1 MSRNGA
7 GVYSLPAGSTV
18 TNGDVSDATDINTP
32 LADIAADL
40 NVARPIVAGGTG
52 AVTAAA
58 ALVNLG
64 LTATAAEINIMDGVT
79 ATAAE
84 LNILDGATLT
94 ATELNY
100 VDGVTSS
107 IQTQLDAKQPLDAD
121 LTALAGLASAGMI
134 ARTGAGTVAARTLTA
149 GTGISI
155 INGDGVAGNP
165 TITAGAA
172 GWEAYNTTGD
182 GKFYDFAVHG
192 AVASV
197 ETPTFADGYE
207 YMIIAE
213 SFGKGVSGAAL
224 TFQIELYR
232 NQAAAYAGAAAF
244 FLTTG
249 TAALSVTGFVALYL
263 PRRTVRSHYIIGHMS
278 TDTTDTTTSGGLNY
292 DRVHHTTATKIDKAR
307 VSWSTAALSTSGK
320 LYLYRRILA

>member
-58 ALVNLG
+58 ALANLG

-79 ATAAE
+79 ATTAELNILDGVTSTAAE

-94 ATELNY
+94 VTELNY
-100 VDGVTSS
+100 VDGVTSA

-155 INGDGVAGNP
+155 TDGDGVAGNP
-165 TITAGAA
+165 TITNTIAA
-172 GWEAYNTTGD
+172 GGMT
-182 GKFYDFAVHG
+182 
-192 AVASV
+192 
-197 ETPTFADGYE
+197 
-207 YMIIAE
+207 
-213 SFGKGVSGAAL
+213 L
-224 TFQIELYR
+224 L
-232 NQAAAYAGAAAF
+232 
-244 FLTTG
+244 G
-249 TAALSVTGFVALYL
+249 T
-263 PRRTVRSHYIIGHMS
+263 I
-278 TDTTDTTTSGGLNY
+278 TTTSGTSQSLTGLTLTSYKSLRLVMDGVSPGGSCNMMFEGLTY
-292 DRVHHTTATKIDKAR
+292 LAAGSGTATVYGIIDVDLTTSVGTMIFSDTIALPAIEAATTLMMRSGLTTADTSVTFS
-307 VSWSTAALSTSGK
+307 VSASVFDAGS
-320 LYLYRRILA
+320 ILVYGVK

>member
-58 ALVNLG
+58 ALANLG

-79 ATAAE
+79 ASTAELNILDGVTSTAAE

-94 ATELNY
+94 VTELNY
-100 VDGVTSS
+100 VDGVTSA
-107 IQTQLDAKQPLDAD
+107 IQTQLDAKQPLDTD

-155 INGDGVAGNP
+155 SNGDGVAGNP
-165 TITAGAA
+165 TITNTIAA
-172 GWEAYNTTGD
+172 GGMT
-182 GKFYDFAVHG
+182 
-192 AVASV
+192 
-197 ETPTFADGYE
+197 
-207 YMIIAE
+207 
-213 SFGKGVSGAAL
+213 L
-224 TFQIELYR
+224 L
-232 NQAAAYAGAAAF
+232 
-244 FLTTG
+244 G
-249 TAALSVTGFVALYL
+249 TL
-263 PRRTVRSHYIIGHMS
+263 
-278 TDTTDTTTSGGLNY
+278 TTTSGASQSLTGLTLTDYKSLRCVLDGVSPGGGSPNMMFEGLVFLAAAASGAAIY
-292 DRVHHTTATKIDKAR
+292 GIIDVDLTSSVGTMIFSDTIALPAIEAATTLMMRSGLTTADTS
-307 VSWSTAALSTSGK
+307 VTFSLSGGAFDAGS
-320 LYLYRRILA
+320 ILVYGVK

>member
-79 ATAAE
+79 ASTAELNILDGVTSTAAE

-94 ATELNY
+94 VAELNY
-100 VDGVTSS
+100 VDGVTSA

-121 LTALAGLASAGMI
+121 LTALAGLATDGMI

-155 INGDGVAGNP
+155 SNGDGVAGNP
-165 TITAGAA
+165 TITNTLTV
-172 GWEAYNTTGD
+172 EAT
-182 GKFYDFAVHG
+182 V
-192 AVASV
+192 
-197 ETPTFADGYE
+197 
-207 YMIIAE
+207 
-213 SFGKGVSGAAL
+213 L
-224 TFQIELYR
+224 L
-232 NQAAAYAGAAAF
+232 
-244 FLTTG
+244 G
-249 TAALSVTGFVALYL
+249 TLA
-263 PRRTVRSHYIIGHMS
+263 
-278 TDTTDTTTSGGLNY
+278 TTSGTSVTLSSLVLTPFKFLKVVFRGVGTSDAASNLRIAGDECSAPLGNAGNRFYGIAEIDLSDGTWAAMIGVNISAGGSGLGTMYGGNSGY
-292 DRVHHTTATKIDKAR
+292 TTATTSVAFSID
-307 VSWSTAALSTSGK
+307 VGTFDEGS
-320 LYLYRRILA
+320 ILVYGVK

>member
-79 ATAAE
+79 SSTAELNILDGVTSTAAE

-94 ATELNY
+94 VTELNY
-100 VDGVTSS
+100 VDGVTSA

-134 ARTGAGTVAARTLTA
+134 ARTGAGTVAARMLTA

-155 INGDGVAGNP
+155 SNGDGVAGNP
-165 TITAGAA
+165 TITNTIAA
-172 GWEAYNTTGD
+172 GGMT
-182 GKFYDFAVHG
+182 
-192 AVASV
+192 
-197 ETPTFADGYE
+197 
-207 YMIIAE
+207 
-213 SFGKGVSGAAL
+213 L
-224 TFQIELYR
+224 L
-232 NQAAAYAGAAAF
+232 
-244 FLTTG
+244 G
-249 TAALSVTGFVALYL
+249 TL
-263 PRRTVRSHYIIGHMS
+263 
-278 TDTTDTTTSGGLNY
+278 TTTSGSTQTLSGLTLTDYKSLRIVMDGVSPSGSGDMMFEGLVYLAAASVVNGTFIY
-292 DRVHHTTATKIDKAR
+292 GIIDVDLTTSVGTMFFRDGLSAPSIGASTNLMMRSGLTTADTS
-307 VSWSTAALSTSGK
+307 VSFSLGAGRTFDAGS
-320 LYLYRRILA
+320 ILVYGVK

>member
-79 ATAAE
+79 SSTAELNILDGVTSTAAE

-94 ATELNY
+94 VTELNY
-100 VDGVTSS
+100 VDGVTSA

-155 INGDGVAGNP
+155 SNGDGVSGNP
-165 TITAGAA
+165 TITNTLTV
-172 GWEAYNTTGD
+172 EAT
-182 GKFYDFAVHG
+182 V
-192 AVASV
+192 
-197 ETPTFADGYE
+197 
-207 YMIIAE
+207 
-213 SFGKGVSGAAL
+213 L
-224 TFQIELYR
+224 L
-232 NQAAAYAGAAAF
+232 
-244 FLTTG
+244 G
-249 TAALSVTGFVALYL
+249 TLA
-263 PRRTVRSHYIIGHMS
+263 
-278 TDTTDTTTSGGLNY
+278 TTSGTSVTLSSLVLTDYKFLKVVFRAISTDSTMSNLRIAGELCSDQLSDTSWFFNGIAEIDLGTGVWTSSVVQTNGADSSGASATY
-292 DRVHHTTATKIDKAR
+292 VGTSGYTTATTSVVFSIDTGNFDAG
-307 VSWSTAALSTSGK
+307 S
-320 LYLYRRILA
+320 ILVYGVK

>member
-64 LTATAAEINIMDGVT
+64 LTSTAAEINIMDGVT
-79 ATAAE
+79 ATTAELNILDGVTSTAAE

-94 ATELNY
+94 VTELNY
-100 VDGVTSS
+100 VDGVTSA

-121 LTALAGLASAGMI
+121 LTALAALASAGMI

-155 INGDGVAGNP
+155 SNGDGVSGNP
-165 TITAGAA
+165 
-172 GWEAYNTTGD
+172 
-182 GKFYDFAVHG
+182 V
-192 AVASV
+192 
-197 ETPTFADGYE
+197 
-207 YMIIAE
+207 
-213 SFGKGVSGAAL
+213 VSL
-224 TFQIELYR
+224 R
-232 NQAAAYAGAAAF
+232 
-244 FLTTG
+244 
-249 TAALSVTGFVALYL
+249 
-263 PRRTVRSHYIIGHMS
+263 
-278 TDTTDTTTSGGLNY
+278 TTSINFTCPAATSSTTVAHGLG
-292 DRVHHTTATKIDKAR
+292 
-307 VSWSTAALSTSGK
+307 ALPSIISVYMTCNVADVGYAVGDNISISNISTSGSGVYGHSIQFDATNITMRTANSGMVLVGGANTLETITESRWTVTVK
-320 LYLYRRILA
+320 CYA

>member
-79 ATAAE
+79 ASTAELNILDGVTSTAAE

-94 ATELNY
+94 VTELNY
-100 VDGVTSS
+100 VDGVTSA

-121 LTALAGLASAGMI
+121 LTALAGLASTGMI

-155 INGDGVAGNP
+155 SNGDGVSGNP
-165 TITAGAA
+165 TITNTLTV
-172 GWEAYNTTGD
+172 EAT
-182 GKFYDFAVHG
+182 V
-192 AVASV
+192 
-197 ETPTFADGYE
+197 
-207 YMIIAE
+207 
-213 SFGKGVSGAAL
+213 L
-224 TFQIELYR
+224 L
-232 NQAAAYAGAAAF
+232 
-244 FLTTG
+244 G
-249 TAALSVTGFVALYL
+249 TLA
-263 PRRTVRSHYIIGHMS
+263 
-278 TDTTDTTTSGGLNY
+278 TTSGTSVTLSSLVLTDYKFLKVVFRGVSTGDAASNLRIAGDECSAPLGSAANRFY
-292 DRVHHTTATKIDKAR
+292 GTAEIDLSDGTWSAAIGVNISTGGSGSGTMYGGNSGYTTATTSVTFSIDVDNFDAG
-307 VSWSTAALSTSGK
+307 S
-320 LYLYRRILA
+320 ILVYGVK

>member
-32 LADIAADL
+32 LSDIAADL
-40 NVARPIVAGGTG
+40 NVARPVVAGGTG

-79 ATAAE
+79 ASTAELNILDGVTSTAAE

-94 ATELNY
+94 VTELNY
-100 VDGVTSS
+100 VDGVTSA

-121 LTALAGLASAGMI
+121 LTALAGLATAGMI

-155 INGDGVAGNP
+155 SNGDGVAGNP
-165 TITAGAA
+165 TIT
-172 GWEAYNTTGD
+172 NTL
-182 GKFYDFAVHG
+182 
-192 AVASV
+192 
-197 ETPTFADGYE
+197 TFAPT
-207 YMIIAE
+207 
-213 SFGKGVSGAAL
+213 VL
-224 TFQIELYR
+224 L
-232 NQAAAYAGAAAF
+232 
-244 FLTTG
+244 G
-249 TAALSVTGFVALYL
+249 TL
-263 PRRTVRSHYIIGHMS
+263 
-278 TDTTDTTTSGGLNY
+278 TTTSGGTQTLSGLTLTDYKSLRCVINGVSANNTSAVLKL
-292 DRVHHTTATKIDKAR
+292 DLATDIEVSNSLADVRNQWKGELSIDLATGIITGICGQTDDSNVRVGTPYLTGSTSTITTA
-307 VSWSTAALSTSGK
+307 STSIGFTIGGYTFDAGSIAVYGVK
-320 LYLYRRILA
+320 